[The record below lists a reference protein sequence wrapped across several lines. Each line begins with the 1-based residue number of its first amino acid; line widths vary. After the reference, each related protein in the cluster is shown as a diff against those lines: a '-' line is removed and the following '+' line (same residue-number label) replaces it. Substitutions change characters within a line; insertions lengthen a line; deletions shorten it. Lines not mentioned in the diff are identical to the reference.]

1 MRIAIIGSRGYPYVY
16 SGYETFVRELS
27 ERLVRHGVGVTVYC
41 HRNLFPER
49 PREVNGVRLV
59 YVPTIEKKTLSQFVH
74 SMQAV
79 THACF
84 CRYDVIL
91 VVNSAN
97 GPFGLLTR
105 IFRKRTAI
113 NVDGLEWLRPKWK
126 GLGGRYFYWAS
137 KMAVKLYDRVI
148 TDSVEMQKIYLREFC
163 AASTMIAY
171 GANIP
176 PPAAFGLAAKWN
188 LEPRQYFL
196 IVGRLVPDNNADLIV
211 REFTASASPRKLVV
225 VGDVPYRDRYAEA
238 IRHLAD
244 PRLVFTGY
252 VTDPDELAA
261 LYQNCFAYC
270 HGHEFG
276 GTNPALLQALA
287 NGCAVC
293 ALDTVFNREMLL
305 DGEYGLFF
313 GKESGNLGKL
323 ISELEGR
330 EELLAGFRRKAP
342 ERISGNYS
350 WEKITDQYRQLFA
363 AMTGI
368 HVGEIRP
375 QIDIIGTRINN
386 LDMTGVLAQLERLI
400 ALGTPSQVITANV
413 DQLVTKRK
421 DAEIER
427 IFRAAALIVAD
438 GVPLL
443 WAARFL
449 NTPLPER
456 INGTD
461 LLEKICELAI
471 QRGFSVFLLG
481 GMEGVAANAA
491 LNLQKWFP
499 GLKVSG
505 TYSPYHGFENDA
517 EENKKIVS
525 LLTEKKADILF
536 TSLGFPKGIKW
547 IDRYLPVCGIPLGIE
562 VGASFVFVSR
572 RIKRAPHW
580 MQNRGLEWFWRLIHE
595 PRRLWKRY
603 LINDP
608 PFFYHVL
615 RQKIAKNKQGRS

>member
-27 ERLVRHGVGVTVYC
+27 ERLIRQGVGVTVYC
-41 HRNLFPER
+41 HRNLFRKR
-49 PREVNGVRLV
+49 PKEVNGVRLV
-59 YVPTIEKKTLSQFVH
+59 YVPTIERKTLSQFVH

-79 THACF
+79 LHACF

-97 GPFGLLTR
+97 GPFGLLGR

-148 TDSVEMQKIYLREFC
+148 TDSTEMQKIYLKEFS
-163 AASTMIAY
+163 AVSTMIAY

-176 PPAAFGLAAKWN
+176 PPAPLSLIAKWN
-188 LEPRQYFL
+188 LEPRNYFL

-211 REFTASASPRKLVV
+211 REFIASASPRKMVV
-225 VGDVPYRDRYAEA
+225 VGDVPYRDRYAEV
-238 IRHLAD
+238 IRQLAD

-252 VTDPDELAA
+252 VTDPGELAA
-261 LYQNCFAYC
+261 LYQNCYAYC

-305 DGEYGLFF
+305 DGEYGFFF
-313 GKESGNLGKL
+313 GKERGGLGRL
-323 ISELEGR
+323 INELEGR
-330 EELLAGFRRKAP
+330 GGDSLAGLRRRAP
-342 ERISGNYS
+342 ERIRENYS
-350 WEKITDQYRQLFA
+350 WEKITEQYRQLFT
-363 AMTGI
+363 AM
-368 HVGEIRP
+368 IRGP
-375 QIDIIGTRINN
+375 VRDTLTQIDLIGTRIHH
-386 LDMTGVLAQLERLI
+386 LDMIGVLEQLERLV
-400 ALGTPSQVITANV
+400 ARRCPRQVITANV
-413 DQLVTKRK
+413 DQLVTKRN
-421 DAEIER
+421 DAEIGR
-427 IFRAAALIVAD
+427 IFREAALVVAD

-449 NTPLPER
+449 GTPLPER

-461 LLEKICELAI
+461 LLERMCELAMNK
-471 QRGFSVFLLG
+471 GFSVFLLG
-481 GMEGVAANAA
+481 GMEGIAASAA
-491 LNLQKWFP
+491 HNLQKWIP
-499 GLKVSG
+499 GLRVAG

-517 EENKKIVS
+517 QENQKIVS
-525 LLTEKKADILF
+525 LLKEKRPDILF
-536 TSLGFPKGIKW
+536 TAFGFPKGIKW
-547 IDRYLPVCGIPLGIE
+547 IDRYLPACEVPLGIE
-562 VGASFVFVSR
+562 VGASFVFISR

-580 MQNRGLEWFWRLIHE
+580 MQKRGLEWFWRLIHE

-603 LINDP
+603 LLNDP

-615 RQKIAKNKQGRS
+615 RQKFAKNKQG